1 MQSSGG
7 RQTLCRAGSLLRRA
21 ASAGTSSAQST
32 AAVRAYSS
40 TNPRNERIV
49 VAVGGNALQ
58 RRGER
63 LSEF

>member
-21 ASAGTSSAQST
+21 ASAGTSSAST
-32 AAVRAYSS
+32 ASVRAYSS

>member
-21 ASAGTSSAQST
+21 ASAGTS

>member
-21 ASAGTSSAQST
+21 AAGTSSAQST

>member
-1 MQSSGG
+1 MQSNGG
-7 RQTLCRAGSLLRRA
+7 RQTLHRAGTLLRRA
-21 ASAGTSSAQST
+21 ASAGAGTPS

-40 TNPRNERIV
+40 THPLNERIV

-63 LSEF
+63 LSEL